1 MFCGKCGFKNEDDA
15 EFCAQCGEKIDIST
29 DVRATLI
36 NKNDTSSKNK
46 KVGKIVVFI
55 MFIVTLIIVM
65 SIVRS
70 NNYKSVIKTYVKAS
84 FEPDIEKIVS
94 LIPSRMLDY
103 IVEDEDLS
111 DKEEFIEEIDN
122 LLQNRVKEINE
133 AWGDHWKYSYK
144 ILDTETI
151 RKSELDEI
159 KKKYDEIN
167 VKVTAAKKI
176 ETQITVQAG
185 DTHINSVTAMIYLIK
200 IDGSWYLDLFSMNMS
215 FV

>member
-15 EFCAQCGEKIDIST
+15 EFCAQCGEKIDINT
-29 DVRATLI
+29 DVRAALI

-122 LLQNRVKEINE
+122 LLQNKKE
-133 AWGDHWKYSYK
+133 
-144 ILDTETI
+144 
-151 RKSELDEI
+151 
-159 KKKYDEIN
+159 
-167 VKVTAAKKI
+167 
-176 ETQITVQAG
+176 
-185 DTHINSVTAMIYLIK
+185 
-200 IDGSWYLDLFSMNMS
+200 
-215 FV
+215 